1 MCHIRLAISE
11 TEKVPA
17 SRAFYDTFEKSMN
30 VVIKSRG
37 KFYSYIQGQDYSVDL
52 SKKGKVL
59 GIEMYTDRDGWK
71 VDPTLEIPDKAE
83 LREIHIMEHR
93 LEVEPLGFYTNKD
106 RSVCCMRFTD
116 EKVSYKYAVAQNLL
130 FEVNVMDELSAIW
143 VLDIL
148 EDFGFKKEMKYRKG
162 QSVS

>member
-1 MCHIRLAISE
+1 MCHIRLAIAE

-30 VVIKSRG
+30 VVIKARG

-59 GIEMYTDRDGWK
+59 GIEVHSDRDSWQ
-71 VDPTLEIPDKAE
+71 VDPTLDIPEKAE
-83 LREIHIMEHR
+83 PREIHIMEHR
-93 LEVEPLGFYTNKD
+93 MEIEPQGFYTNQDK
-106 RSVCCMRFTD
+106 SVCCMRFTD
-116 EKVSYKYAVAQNLL
+116 EKVSYKYAIAHNLL

-143 VLDIL
+143 ILDIL
-148 EDFGFKKEMKYRKG
+148 EDFGYKKEMKYRKG